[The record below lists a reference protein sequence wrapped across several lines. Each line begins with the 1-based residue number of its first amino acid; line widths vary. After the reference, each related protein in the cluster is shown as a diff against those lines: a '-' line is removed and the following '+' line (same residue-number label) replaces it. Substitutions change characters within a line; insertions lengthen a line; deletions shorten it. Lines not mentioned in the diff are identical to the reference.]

1 MGIKDLN
8 PFLRE
13 TVPESIKECDLIDF
27 KGKTIGIDAS
37 NYFYKFLYKNDRFL
51 EGFFQQI
58 FRLRTNGLYP
68 IYVFDGPPPPEKI
81 KILNQR
87 KEKKE
92 EMKNTLVNL
101 KSQLENTNDPN
112 SKKTLAIE
120 INKLKKKIIY
130 VSKTHIDQLK
140 ELLDLIHVP
149 YIQAPGEADS
159 VLGNLYR
166 QNKVQLILSDDM
178 DLLTIGGDEVLRN
191 FFINSNKVSYYNLNS
206 ILKELNI
213 NRSMWI
219 DFCILCGCDY
229 IDRIP
234 NLGPKNAIK
243 LLKIHETILNII
255 VNVSDKYTIPE
266 DYIDKYY
273 NAVKL
278 FNENT
283 IIETNVPKLEHPGF
297 HKIDKAISL
306 LIEKTNLT
314 KKQIEHRMN
323 SIYS

>member
-1 MGIKDLN
+1 M
-8 PFLRE
+8 R
-13 TVPESIKECDLIDF
+13 
-27 KGKTIGIDAS
+27 
-37 NYFYKFLYKNDRFL
+37 
-51 EGFFQQI
+51 
-58 FRLRTNGLYP
+58 
-68 IYVFDGPPPPEKI
+68 
-81 KILNQR
+81 
-87 KEKKE
+87 
-92 EMKNTLVNL
+92 
-101 KSQLENTNDPN
+101 
-112 SKKTLAIE
+112 
-120 INKLKKKIIY
+120 INN
-130 VSKTHIDQLK
+130 H
-140 ELLDLIHVP
+140 
-149 YIQAPGEADS
+149 
-159 VLGNLYR
+159 
-166 QNKVQLILSDDM
+166 
-178 DLLTIGGDEVLRN
+178 
-191 FFINSNKVSYYNLNS
+191 KVSYYNLNS

-243 LLKIHETILNII
+243 LLKIHENILNII